1 MKKSFGKVVLTGF
14 AVLTLSATSACGII
28 GMSTETKSDTAKG
41 SLPLPAG
48 ITPAMANEAAQEA
61 IKAVGLNIMTQVD
74 QKDMTGEVSAALSRT
89 NAAPPPGVLSTV
101 DFNKMGNMLLT
112 GLIGKSYNVSGAVYT
127 FSDHVLITDSAQA
140 NMGDDPH
147 EIAVKTVKKIGAKI
161 KDLFQDPAALKAS
174 AASSNVNL
182 N

>member
-1 MKKSFGKVVLTGF
+1 MKKSFGRVVLACV

-28 GMSTETKSDTAKG
+28 GLSTETKSDTAKG
-41 SLPLPAG
+41 TLPLPAG
-48 ITPAMANEAAQEA
+48 ITPAMANEAAHEA
-61 IKAVGLNIMTQVD
+61 IKAVGLNIQVEAN
-74 QKDMTGEVSAALSRT
+74 QKDVTGEVRAGLSGN
-89 NAAPPPGVLSTV
+89 NAAPPPGALSTV
-101 DFNKMGNMLLT
+101 FFTKMGSELGLV
-112 GLIGKSYNVSGAVYT
+112 LIGKNTMINGMVYI
-127 FSDHVLITDSAQA
+127 FSDHALITDTAQA